1 MKLII
6 LVASI
11 FLVVS
16 CSNTPQPSNHY
27 VGLKTIIVKMG
38 VSSAGTPTFPILVRL
53 IGNDTIPNNLYTEF
67 TDDHYIGQ
75 MKTAEWLYNHKIGDT
90 LSFDY
95 IKKDRFF
102 TISKALPNNNA
113 TNNTS
118 EVEIINYN

>member
-6 LVASI
+6 LVVYI

-16 CSNTPQPSNHY
+16 CSNTPPPSNHY
-27 VGLKTIIVKMG
+27 IGLKTTIVKKG

-102 TISKALPNNNA
+102 TISKVPKNNA
-113 TNNTS
+113 TNNTTS
-118 EVEIINYN
+118 EIINYN